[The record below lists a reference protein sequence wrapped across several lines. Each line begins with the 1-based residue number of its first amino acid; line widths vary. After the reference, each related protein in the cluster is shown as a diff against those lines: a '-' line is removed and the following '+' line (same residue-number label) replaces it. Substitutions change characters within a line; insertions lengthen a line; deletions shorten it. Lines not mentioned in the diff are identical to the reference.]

1 MKFQGTG
8 LLILPDLTEMLQIIA
23 MYESTDQL
31 LNSGQFFLDFHVQTF
46 FIKILFLKMHLDI
59 SNIVRSFYTSF
70 KSVFYFL

>member
-8 LLILPDLTEMLQIIA
+8 LLTLPDLTEMLQIIA

-46 FIKILFLKMHLDI
+46 FINILFLKIHLDI